1 MAYLVSQA
9 GEVVHEWAIAF
20 EELWPRD
27 LPFATVAEHK
37 EFIRRAHVFPNGDL
51 LAVFEYIGIFKLDRD
66 SNVLWK
72 SLTQNHHDFA
82 VSADG
87 SIVSLIRRHVNFL
100 EMARKYPGFPSP
112 SSGILDDQIVLLDPA
127 GVELK
132 RVSLF
137 EAFYRSEYVSF
148 LSTLVAG
155 EGSEDIF
162 HANSVQ
168 IVEGRQEQSPIA
180 HGDIL
185 VSVRNLNLVVSVD
198 LLDEH
203 VSWVLAGKSIGQH
216 QAQLLENGNILL
228 LDNRG
233 GNRQS
238 PLKLDQS
245 QVLEV
250 NPVSQE
256 VVWRYVGSD
265 ESPFFTHWLG
275 YVERLENGNTLIT
288 ESSRGRIFE
297 VSEEGRV
304 VWEYLN
310 PHRAGNEGE
319 LIATVMGAQRIRLED
334 LQFLE
339 HSEPNGENGRATPAD
354 NGG

>member
-1 MAYLVSQA
+1 M
-9 GEVVHEWAIAF
+9 
-20 EELWPRD
+20 
-27 LPFATVAEHK
+27 
-37 EFIRRAHVFPNGDL
+37 
-51 LAVFEYIGIFKLDRD
+51 
-66 SNVLWK
+66 
-72 SLTQNHHDFA
+72 
-82 VSADG
+82 
-87 SIVSLIRRHVNFL
+87 
-100 EMARKYPGFPSP
+100 
-112 SSGILDDQIVLLDPA
+112 
-127 GVELK
+127 
-132 RVSLF
+132 
-137 EAFYRSEYVSF
+137 
-148 LSTLVAG
+148 
-155 EGSEDIF
+155 
-162 HANSVQ
+162 
-168 IVEGRQEQSPIA
+168 
-180 HGDIL
+180 
-185 VSVRNLNLVVSVD
+185 
-198 LLDEH
+198 
-203 VSWVLAGKSIGQH
+203 
-216 QAQLLENGNILL
+216 ENGNILL

-233 GNRQS
+233 GNKQS

-319 LIATVMGAQRIRLED
+319 LIATVMGAQRVRLED
-334 LQFLE
+334 LEFLE